1 MKQLNKNG
9 ITCYDVDVALEREV
23 EGDLLLSDIGQ
34 VSIIIL
40 LQFAIVYVKTTSF
53 NISFK

>member
-1 MKQLNKNG
+1 MAFSYCDEIDHETAKKMHLS
-9 ITCYDVDVALEREV
+9 CYDVDVALEREV

-40 LQFAIVYVKTTSF
+40 
-53 NISFK
+53 

>member
-1 MKQLNKNG
+1 MQLS
-9 ITCYDVDVALEREV
+9 CYDVDVALEREV

-40 LQFAIVYVKTTSF
+40 LNFVIVYVKITSF
-53 NISFK
+53 YISFN